1 MSSTGARSSESFPW
15 EFAAPCASGGRPF
28 AVGDRRE
35 RRSRRASAQR
45 ERDLARVRDPSLE
58 ESAVAYLAA
67 GVQTTAGGST
77 QGWIWWQD
85 FMRSLGESPEQHGE
99 LADGPEVRL
108 RIEGFYLRFVVW
120 LVHVRR
126 VQVETA
132 RKYFGEALSA
142 HTSFYGPPVPGYNM
156 PRVRKM
162 LKGMAKVI
170 DAPPRRPRR
179 AVRTQDLKEALDGLP
194 ADSVSAVNA
203 RACAS
208 VGFCGLLRA
217 AEMSL
222 QRGQAWSKARSL
234 SRADVSFLVRP
245 GEGRPAKW
253 VSFDELE
260 RAEAEC
266 GSTPIVVAAK
276 VMMRPCKK
284 LRYRGNKTVPVFL
297 FDGSI
302 LTPVTELL
310 RLFRV
315 DRVPPEAYATTPLF
329 RRASG
334 KPYTTDYVR
343 EIVRF
348 LMSSVGLPPLLYGG
362 HSLRIGGASAAL
374 AANVSEAVIR
384 AMGRWDSDVYEL
396 YLRGSMDSAR
406 RMGSVIAS
414 TSYEDFEAMFD
425 HEEFVR
431 T

>member
-1 MSSTGARSSESFPW
+1 MSSTGGRSSEPRPGVLV
-15 EFAAPCASGGRPF
+15 APVASDTRPF
-28 AVGDRRE
+28 AVGDRQELRI
-35 RRSRRASAQR
+35 RRASARR
-45 ERDLARVRDPSLE
+45 EHDLAMVRDQSLE
-58 ESAVAYLAA
+58 DSAVAYLAV
-67 GVQTTAGGST
+67 GVQTSEGRCK

-85 FMRSLGESPEQHGE
+85 FMRALGESPEQHGE
-99 LADGPEVRL
+99 LADGPQVRL
-108 RIEGFYLRFVVW
+108 RIEGYYLRFVVW

-162 LKGMAKVI
+162 LRGMEKVI
-170 DAPPRRPRR
+170 DAPPRRKRR
-179 AVRTQDLKEALDGLP
+179 AVRTQDLKDSLDRLP
-194 ADSVSAVNA
+194 TDSVSAVNA

-234 SRADVSFLVRP
+234 SRADVSFLSRP
-245 GEGRPAKW
+245 VGGQEAEW
-253 VSFDELE
+253 VSFDEVE
-260 RAEAEC
+260 RRGIA
-266 GSTPIVVAAK
+266 PVAAQ

-284 LRYRGNKTVPVFL
+284 LRYRGGKTVPVFL
-297 FDGSI
+297 FDGTI
-302 LTPVTELL
+302 LTPVQDLL
-310 RLFRV
+310 LLFRI
-315 DRVPPEAYATTPLF
+315 DRVPPERYDATPLF

-334 KPYTTDYVR
+334 ASFTTDYVR
-343 EIVRF
+343 EVVRF
-348 LMSSVGLPPLLYGG
+348 LMHSVGLAPELYGG

-396 YLRGSMDSAR
+396 YLRYSLTCAR
-406 RMGSVIAS
+406 QMGSVIAS
-414 TSYEDFEAMFD
+414 TSFEDFEAMFD

-431 T
+431 S

>member
-1 MSSTGARSSESFPW
+1 MSSTGARSSELFPW

-67 GVQTTAGGST
+67 GVQTTAGGSS

-245 GEGRPAKW
+245 GEGRPAEW

-266 GSTPIVVAAK
+266 GSKHIVVAAK

-302 LTPVTELL
+302 LKPVTELL